1 MSNLVNP
8 NMMHSIMQFLP
19 MIIIF
24 VLFWFL
30 LIRPQQKKMKEHN
43 EMLANLKVNEKVL
56 TTGGIIGTIKQIDD
70 KTVDLQIAENTVVQL
85 QRSSITQKVVVG

>member
-1 MSNLVNP
+1 MLNNLNP

-43 EMLANLKVNEKVL
+43 EMLSNLKVNDKIL
-56 TTGGIIGTIKQIDD
+56 TTGGIIGTIKHIED
-70 KTVDLQIAENTVVQL
+70 KTVNLQIANEVVVQL
-85 QRSSITQKVVVG
+85 QRSSITQKVQ

>member
-56 TTGGIIGTIKQIDD
+56 TTGGIIGTIKHIND

>member
-1 MSNLVNP
+1 MPNILNP

-43 EMLANLKVNEKVL
+43 EMLANLKVSEKVL
-56 TTGGIIGTIKQIDD
+56 TTGGIIGTIKHIDD

>member
-1 MSNLVNP
+1 MSNMLSP

-43 EMLANLKVNEKVL
+43 EMLSNLKVNDKVL
-56 TTGGIIGTIKQIDD
+56 TTGGIIGTIKHIEE
-70 KTVDLQIAENTVVQL
+70 KTINLQIANEVVVQL
-85 QRSSITQKVVVG
+85 QRSSITQKVI

>member
-1 MSNLVNP
+1 MLNMINP

-43 EMLANLKVNEKVL
+43 EMLSNLKVNDKVL
-56 TTGGIIGTIKQIDD
+56 TTGGIIGTIKHIEE
-70 KTVDLQIAENTVVQL
+70 KTINLQIANEVVVQL
-85 QRSSITQKVVVG
+85 QRSSITQKVQ

>member
-1 MSNLVNP
+1 MPNILNP

-56 TTGGIIGTIKQIDD
+56 TTGGIIGTIKHIND

>member
-1 MSNLVNP
+1 MSNMINP
-8 NMMHSIMQFLP
+8 NMMHSVMQFLP

-43 EMLANLKVNEKVL
+43 EMLSNLKVNDKVL
-56 TTGGIIGTIKQIDD
+56 TTGGIIGIIKHIEEKTIN
-70 KTVDLQIAENTVVQL
+70 LQIANEVVVQL
-85 QRSSITQKVVVG
+85 QRSSITQKVQ

>member
-1 MSNLVNP
+1 MSNMINP

-30 LIRPQQKKMKEHN
+30 LIRPQQKKMKKHN
-43 EMLANLKVNEKVL
+43 EMLSNLKVNDKVL
-56 TTGGIIGTIKQIDD
+56 TTGGIIGTIKHIEE
-70 KTVDLQIAENTVVQL
+70 KTINLQIANEVVVQL
-85 QRSSITQKVVVG
+85 QRSSITQKLI

>member
-1 MSNLVNP
+1 MPNILNP

-56 TTGGIIGTIKQIDD
+56 TTGGIIGTIKHIDD

>member
-1 MSNLVNP
+1 MPNILNP

>member
-1 MSNLVNP
+1 MLNVINP

-43 EMLANLKVNEKVL
+43 EMLSNLKVNDKVL
-56 TTGGIIGTIKQIDD
+56 TTGGIIGTIKHIEE
-70 KTVDLQIAENTVVQL
+70 KTINLQIANEVVVQL
-85 QRSSITQKVVVG
+85 QRSSITQKVQ